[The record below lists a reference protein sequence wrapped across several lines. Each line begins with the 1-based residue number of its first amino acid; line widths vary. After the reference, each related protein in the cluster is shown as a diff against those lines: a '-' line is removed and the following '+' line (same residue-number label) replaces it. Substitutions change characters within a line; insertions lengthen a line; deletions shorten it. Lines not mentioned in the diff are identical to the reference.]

1 MQVEQN
7 LGLTLGELDSDLN
20 ASKTAINA
28 TEGSAINASFEASA
42 GDIVSFNY
50 VFGTSDYIP
59 FQDFSFYSINGKA
72 QSLAV
77 VGVDTPNYGST
88 SGIVNYTITDEDIN
102 NADGSNIQFSVGI
115 MDALDTVVDSY
126 LVLSDFKVSNSE
138 SSLDDIDGNGLLD
151 GSDAYMA
158 SATSNVSS
166 SIKITDSENN
176 TLSSETSSNWNIDGL
191 VGSFS
196 ISSPAIDLLAQGTG
210 LNAGKVALWQADA
223 TGTLTQDID
232 SLDNSTD
239 WVGIQEAVEN
249 GYEEKFSN
257 DLNNDGII
265 SSSIDDWDNV
275 GIALKNGAATADN
288 VILKSSNG
296 ETIAQSGTSTFEV
309 KKSIANEGFS
319 IFNSASVGYQILLKG
334 KGSQIGQYGIAEVD
348 KDGGMDEILWKSGE
362 DIEMLEEQFDLDLDG
377 NNLIFKSNSYKLAS
391 ENGNVALKSKK
402 GILFNDNSSK
412 QWNAS
417 ASVQTSTGFSVLLTG
432 DKNKSGKVKTWITD
446 KNGVFKVGWKWK
458 NISWAI
464 NKGWEGKYQYDINDN
479 GLIEGKWAYKLN
491 SSIGGILLQDNFGQ
505 KYNSKT
511 SKHWNATAAIETE
524 SGFQVLLTGT
534 SNGKKSGKVRKLTTE
549 KDGTIKFWSGWK
561 KNSWAVKMG
570 WEDQFQ
576 SDINKNGIID
586 KKNGLIPY
594 QTDLL
599 GSTTTLSGK
608 LNNQNLVSTDEITGQ
623 GITSPMVDGSNQVNE
638 FDTSSLPSSQY
649 GVTAKANTSE
659 IKAYEEPQPSYI
671 ESTDDKIDAY
681 PSPATSIDSEI
692 STLSFGANLNI
703 ITLDQSNE
711 LI

>member
-417 ASVQTSTGFSVLLTG
+417 ASVQTNTGFSVLLTG

-491 SSIGGILLQDNFGQ
+491 SSIGGVILKNKFGQ
-505 KYNSKT
+505 KYSSKT
-511 SKHWNATAAIETE
+511 STKWDATAAVETDT
-524 SGFQVLLTGT
+524 GFQVLLTGT
-534 SNGKKSGKVRKLTTE
+534 GKKSGKVRKIITE
-549 KDGTIKFWSGWK
+549 KDGTIKSWSNWK
-561 KNSWAVKMG
+561 KNSWAVKKG
-570 WEDQFQ
+570 WESQFQ

-586 KKNGLIPY
+586 KKNGLSPY

-599 GSTTTLSGK
+599 ASTTTLSGK
-608 LNNQNLVSTDEITGQ
+608 LNNEVLVSTDEITGQ
-623 GITSPMVDGSNQVNE
+623 GITSPTVDGPNQVNGI
-638 FDTSSLPSSQY
+638 DARSLPSSQN
-649 GVTAKANTSE
+649 GITAKANSSE
-659 IKAYEEPQPSYI
+659 IKA
-671 ESTDDKIDAY
+671 A
-681 PSPATSIDSEI
+681 
-692 STLSFGANLNI
+692 ANNKAVI
-703 ITLDQSNE
+703 H
-711 LI
+711 